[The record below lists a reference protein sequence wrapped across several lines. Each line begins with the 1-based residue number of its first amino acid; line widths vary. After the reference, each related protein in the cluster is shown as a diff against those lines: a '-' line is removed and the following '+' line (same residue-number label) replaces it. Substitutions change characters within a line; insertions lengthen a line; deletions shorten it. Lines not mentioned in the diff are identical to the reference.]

1 MTRLENPSRALA
13 SPAMADRTRT
23 PQTRPARRAIVS
35 ACALVIAVVGLAGCG
50 SSDGSTSAALQPQV
64 IKAGTL
70 TICTSL
76 PFAPFEFKKDGQ
88 FAGFDI
94 DIAKEVAK
102 RLRLKPVFVN
112 ADFNDIQS
120 GQLLNDGRC
129 DVAIAAI
136 TINGDRARVLD
147 FSSPYFNAGQALVV
161 KQGSDATSLDDLAG
175 AKIGVQKGTTGELY
189 VTDNAPKDTI
199 VVPLTTAGDVTAAVR
214 SGDVDA
220 GVYDNTVVGD
230 VVAKNAKLEAV
241 ATFDTGEQYG
251 MAVQKDS
258 SVDLLRFINNVLA
271 DLKQGGGY
279 DDIYNRWFGRTA
291 SQ

>member
-1 MTRLENPSRALA
+1 
-13 SPAMADRTRT
+13 MADRTRT
-23 PQTRPARRAIVS
+23 ARPRSARRALAW

-50 SSDGSTSAALQPQV
+50 SNTNGSTSAALRPQV

-76 PFAPFEFKKDGQ
+76 PFAPFEFKSHGQ
-88 FAGFDI
+88 PAGFDI

-112 ADFNDIQS
+112 SDFDDIQS
-120 GQLLNDGRC
+120 GQLLNAGRC

-136 TINGDRARVLD
+136 SINGERARVLD

-161 KQGSDATSLDDLAG
+161 KQGSDAASLDDLAG

-189 VTDNAPKDTI
+189 VTDNAPKDTT

-230 VVAKNAKLEAV
+230 VVAKNPKLEAV
-241 ATFDTGEQYG
+241 AQFATGEQYG

-279 DDIYNRWFGRTA
+279 DDIYNRWFGSAA
-291 SQ
+291 SP